1 MTSVQITSTCKKL
14 NWIPI
19 SAAKTGK
26 WYTVR
31 KYEHNHALIGLIG
44 VCSEKLANDP
54 IIITPQG
61 ESLSHRDLILEEIPN
76 VYIQVQF

>member
-1 MTSVQITSTCKKL
+1 MTSVSITGLGRKP

-26 WYTVR
+26 WYTAR
-31 KYEHNHALIGLIG
+31 AYEHNHALIGLIG
-44 VCSEKLANDP
+44 VCSEKLAAYP
-54 IIITPQG
+54 VIITPQG
-61 ESLSHRDLILEEIPN
+61 ESLSHRDLMLEEIPN